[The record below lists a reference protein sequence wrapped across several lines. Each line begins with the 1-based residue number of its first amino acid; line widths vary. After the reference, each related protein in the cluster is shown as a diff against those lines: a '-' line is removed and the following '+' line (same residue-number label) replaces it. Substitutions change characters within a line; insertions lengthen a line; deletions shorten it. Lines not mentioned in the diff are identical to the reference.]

1 MIASG
6 MPRAACLAVAPIAT
20 RFRVSSAIVASHVA
34 RTHTSPPSAPAAL
47 ADAVS
52 TVVSALTPDLF
63 AFAQRLVRTPSL
75 PGDEEGAHR
84 IVAAKLQAL
93 GLDTRI
99 ISSTA
104 EELKTHP
111 AFCDDG
117 ISVERRIN
125 VVGRWRGRAG
135 ATAAPP
141 ASTTRA
147 TSTTDAADVADAAG
161 APRSLILNGHL
172 DVVSPGN
179 EALWDASP
187 WSGIIRD
194 GKLYGRG
201 SCDMK
206 SGLAAGIFA
215 IEALQRLGIALRG
228 DVLLESV
235 SGEESGGV
243 GTLTT
248 IVNGYRAS
256 AAIVLEP
263 TSLRLG
269 LVQAGALTFRVRI
282 AGRAVHAC
290 MKNQGVSAIEK
301 VCRVIAGLNEL
312 ERERHLT
319 YSNPL
324 YEDPNNVAPISI
336 GTIHGGAWHSTVPD
350 DVVLEGRFGVLPGE
364 SIPAAQQA
372 FAHALRRVADDDPWL
387 RDHPPSY
394 EWFEGQ
400 FESGETH
407 AGEPIVGALCEAHT
421 AVTGNAPVLHGV
433 TYGSDLRLFTNH
445 AQMPAILY
453 GPGDVLKAHAVN
465 ECIDLDEVV
474 QATQVLALMMCGWC
488 GVAGER

>member
-1 MIASG
+1 LPGALRG
-6 MPRAACLAVAPIAT
+6 
-20 RFRVSSAIVASHVA
+20 
-34 RTHTSPPSAPAAL
+34 AL
-47 ADAVS
+47 ADTIAAAV
-52 TVVSALTPDLF
+52 TALTPELF

-84 IVAAKLQAL
+84 IVAAKLQSL

-99 ISSTA
+99 ISATA
-104 EELKTHP
+104 EELNTHP

-117 ISVERRIN
+117 IPVERRIN
-125 VVGRWRGRAG
+125 VVGRLRGAATRNG
-135 ATAAPP
+135 A
-141 ASTTRA
+141 R
-147 TSTTDAADVADAAG
+147 DAA
-161 APRSLILNGHL
+161 RSLILNGHL

-194 GKLYGRG
+194 GRLYGRG

-206 SGLAAGIFA
+206 SGLTAGIFA
-215 IEALQRLGIALRG
+215 IETLQRLGLALDG

-312 ERERHLT
+312 ERARHVT

-372 FAHALRRVADDDPWL
+372 FADALRRVADDDPWL
-387 RDHPPSY
+387 RDHPPAF

-400 FESGETH
+400 FESGQTN
-407 AGEPIVGALCEAHT
+407 ADEPVVGALCGAHK
-421 AVTGNAPVLHGV
+421 AITGATPVLQGV

-445 AQMPAILY
+445 ADMPAILY
-453 GPGDVLKAHAVN
+453 GPGDVLKAHTVN
-465 ECIDLDEVV
+465 EFIELDEVV
-474 QATQVLALMMCGWC
+474 QATKVLALMMCGWC
-488 GVAGER
+488 GVAERR